1 MREMSPLLQQC
12 QGRFYQSDRIFLHYG
27 GVRRTFASVA
37 MVKLLVLLL
46 AGIVLATAARVPF
59 ELDGKANS
67 EIVRLDVSSR
77 SLTDA

>member
-1 MREMSPLLQQC
+1 MPSAHFSE
-12 QGRFYQSDRIFLHYG
+12 SDRIFYTT
-27 GVRRTFASVA
+27 GVCGELSFQFASFA